1 MKNTLR
7 LLAIVAFFGLTT
19 IQETKAQE
27 LHGIM
32 YTIDTLESFVAGPSS
47 EYFALRLTQ
56 GSERLDAFI
65 LRVNVTNPLI
75 SFEAH
80 LGKGQLIGVETPSA
94 MAIRNTTDTKIAF
107 GATNGDFFITSQPEV
122 GRPVGLTIGNDEY
135 ALIGDNW
142 RNCAGVNTEG
152 RPQISLHHRWSY
164 NGIITNGTDSLSMV
178 RVNHYRNDNE
188 LVLFNRHQGASTG
201 TADGGSEAVLSLLP
215 GQKWQ
220 TNGKMKLMVEA
231 VNVGTGNTAIEAGKA
246 VISGAGD
253 KKAFVE
259 GLQVGD
265 EVEIIFALTMDG
277 APANMSQVIGGD
289 NYALILDNG
298 IVPADSEIWNER
310 HPRTAF
316 GHSMT
321 GDTVIMCVV
330 DGRGKSWG
338 CNTAMVGAI
347 MKHYGAWR
355 ANNWDGGGSSCM
367 YLQKFGQVNVPSDG
381 HERATSGAMLAFANL
396 PEVDNTITTIRAYSP
411 TLFLPK
417 YGMHKPKF
425 LGYNKYDVLLDTD
438 VQGVTLTTDEASG
451 YIKDGQFVCMGDGS
465 FTAHYGDI
473 TTVVNVRMK
482 DGAEISMR
490 LDSVLVS
497 DDTDY
502 PIEVI
507 GVAGKNQVTLL
518 PSALTWLVEDPA
530 VCTVS
535 ETGILNGL
543 QDGGRTRIFGKLGDF
558 TDTLIVNVEIPE
570 TRPLFLTNM
579 TDVESLWNVSTSPAS
594 LAGKTEWRVNEEGK
608 AVLHTNYSAGR
619 GASTTFEI
627 NQLLYSVPKFVEI
640 RGNAQ
645 GFPISKIA
653 MDFVAN
659 NNQLYPQNITLEAEQ
674 LVLDKPSSIIIDL
687 DSLFGVVNDIAIY
700 PIRWDYMKFFYDT
713 SAEKKEYDYIFD
725 GIYLH
730 YDDVVIGGNTALGNT
745 KNLTFNVYPSITDGY
760 LTISQATDNLA
771 TLYDMQGKSL
781 MQTILMNGSGNINI
795 QNLPAGTYMLQVGN
809 ESVKIIKK

>member
-1 MKNTLR
+1 MKHTLR
-7 LLAIVAFFGLTT
+7 FLTFVAFLGSVVL
-19 IQETKAQE
+19 QDVKAQE
-27 LHGIM
+27 LHGTM
-32 YTIDTLESFVAGPSS
+32 YNIDTLESFVAGPSS

-56 GSERLDAFI
+56 GSERLDAYI
-65 LRVNVTNPLI
+65 LRINVTNPLI

-80 LGKGQLIGVETPSA
+80 LGSGKLIGTEAPSA
-94 MAIRNTTDTKIAF
+94 MAKRNTTDTKIAF
-107 GATNGDFFITSQPEV
+107 GATNGDFFITVGEV

-142 RNCAGVNTEG
+142 RNCAGLNTEG
-152 RPQISLHHRWSY
+152 RPQISLHNRWSY
-164 NGIITNGTDSLSMV
+164 SGIITNGTDSLSMI
-178 RVNHYRNDNE
+178 RINHYRNDNE
-188 LVLFNRHQGASTG
+188 LVLFNRHQGTSTG

-220 TNGKMKLMVEA
+220 TSGKMKLMVEA
-231 VNVGTGNTAIEAGKA
+231 VNIGTGNTAIEAGKA

-259 GLQVGD
+259 GLKVGD

-277 APANMSQVIGGD
+277 QPANMSQVIGGD

-321 GDTVIMCVV
+321 GDTVVMCVV
-330 DGRGKSWG
+330 DGRGKSSG

-396 PEVDNTITTIRAYSP
+396 PEVDTVITTIRAYSP
-411 TLFLPK
+411 TLLLPK

-425 LGYNKYDVLLDTD
+425 LGYNKYDVLLNTD

-451 YIKDGQFVCMGDGS
+451 YIQDGAFVCMGNGS
-465 FTAHYGDI
+465 FTAHYGDVN
-473 TTVVNVRMK
+473 TVVNVRMK
-482 DGAEISMR
+482 TGAEISMR
-490 LDSVLVS
+490 LDSVLVA
-497 DDTDY
+497 DDTNY

-507 GVAGKNQVTLL
+507 GVAGKNNVTLL
-518 PSALTWLVEDPA
+518 PAALTWTVEDPS

-535 ETGILNGL
+535 EAGILNGL
-543 QDGGRTRIFGKLGDF
+543 QDGGRTRIFGKLGDY

-570 TRPLFLTNM
+570 SKPLLVTNM
-579 TDVESLWNVSTSPAS
+579 IGVDTLWNITTTPSKLSNN
-594 LAGKTEWRVNEEGK
+594 TEWRVNEDGK
-608 AVLHTNYSAGR
+608 GVFHTNYSAGR
-619 GASTTFEI
+619 GASTMFEI
-627 NQLLYSVPKFVEI
+627 NQLLYSVPKYVEI
-640 RGNAQ
+640 SGNAQ

-653 MDFVAN
+653 IELVAN
-659 NNQLYPQNITLEAEQ
+659 NNQTYPQTITLDASQ
-674 LVLDKPSSIIIDL
+674 LVLDKQSSIIINL
-687 DSLFGVVNDIAIY
+687 DSLFGVKNDIAIY
-700 PIRWDYMKFFYDT
+700 PVQWTYMKFFYDLN
-713 SAEKKEYDYIFD
+713 AEKKEYDYIFD

-730 YDDVVIGGNTALGNT
+730 YDDVVIGGNTGLDNAS
-745 KNLTFNVYPSITDGY
+745 NLTFNVYPSVTDGY
-760 LTISQATDNLA
+760 LHISQASGNVA
-771 TLYDMQGKSL
+771 TVYDLQGKSL
-781 MQTILMNGSGNINI
+781 LHANLTNGSGEIDI
-795 QNLPAGTYMLQVGN
+795 QHLPTGTYMLQVGDA
-809 ESVKIIKK
+809 SVKIIKK